1 VGWVILGRV
10 PAFITPDSARF
21 QLQDGVPVL
30 TLAVD
35 APSAV
40 GAGEWS
46 VLNRLTLFVVDGPG
60 DAGFVLPRFGEE
72 GDIAPPGW
80 DEAVAAAGGSHVVF
94 GTAPDAPKVFARSLG

>member
-1 VGWVILGRV
+1 V
-10 PAFITPDSARF
+10 FITPDVVRF
-21 QLQDGVPVL
+21 QLRDGVPVL

-35 APSAV
+35 APDV
-40 GAGEWS
+40 EGEWS

-80 DEAVAAAGGSHVVF
+80 DDAVADAGGSHVVF
-94 GTAPDAPKVFARSLG
+94 GTTPDAPTVFARGLG